1 MHELDQVYLE
11 GMIPWNRIRKEID
24 NFRNLETWYYFEQCK
39 HYGRQKAKRKRL
51 IYGRLQVT
59 YDHQPYQDWCCHTW
73 AGAPVGINL
82 SDLHYHPPVMVWN
95 EIPCW
100 RCADWRLVSIGQ
112 PSPVTGGCLSLFG
125 MSCSN
130 ITSRID
136 CPVDTKTIRLCV
148 QRIKQ

>member
-82 SDLHYHPPVMVWN
+82 SNHKDLLYHSN
-95 EIPCW
+95 LAEI
-100 RCADWRLVSIGQ
+100 
-112 PSPVTGGCLSLFG
+112 TELSFEQQKLHG
-125 MSCSN
+125 WHM
-130 ITSRID
+130 D
-136 CPVDTKTIRLCV
+136 GE
-148 QRIKQ
+148 

>member
-59 YDHQPYQDWCCHTW
+59 YDHQPYQDGVSNVILWSYRSKY
-73 AGAPVGINL
+73 NL
-82 SDLHYHPPVMVWN
+82 ETFL
-95 EIPCW
+95 
-100 RCADWRLVSIGQ
+100 RQA
-112 PSPVTGGCLSLFG
+112 VTIQL
-125 MSCSN
+125 
-130 ITSRID
+130 REE
-136 CPVDTKTIRLCV
+136 IRLTIV
-148 QRIKQ
+148 FFFNLLVFHTVSLNIWWIQKSGQDQGIIVKQEM